1 MRWIAGLVIVI
12 VGAAAG
18 YYWYSLPPEYP
29 TKYIITADRILTM
42 DPERPQ
48 VQAILVDGNEI
59 MALGDV
65 RQLENQDKAKLIRL
79 KGTLIPGLIEPHTHP
94 IAAALL
100 GAATDISAFK
110 YDSRSQIMKALEESA
125 DEYSLT
131 PWVLAYGWDPIAI
144 KDLSPPTLAELDAI
158 SPDKPMLVLTQMM
171 HEAYANSAALKEAGI
186 DPSRGPM
193 LRELE
198 EINRVVSA
206 IPAPSDE
213 AVELLV
219 RKKYT
224 DYAKAGYTSI
234 GVTGAVGRHPNP
246 VGLLQ
251 RIGLEDNPPVRTY
264 LYLTEDQLPN
274 WRFGG
279 DDRFTILGAKFWLD
293 GSPFTGAAATYHPYE
308 TSELVLERL
317 GLSSGH
323 HGELNM
329 SDTDLIEKLR
339 EVHKKSGQVAMH
351 VQGERAIDQ
360 ALMAIATIQAE
371 DPRDDIQHRLEHNA
385 LITREQIQWAT
396 NLGVSLGFFVD
407 HITFYGDQLE
417 DLFGSNRMNR
427 YMPVRDA
434 KDAGAVVTF
443 HGDHPA
449 TPMNPM
455 GTVET
460 AMSRTSQSGNTVV
473 GADHAVT
480 LEEALQAM
488 TVDAARQLGQE
499 DTLGMIAVGMKAD
512 FTLLNGNPQVMRPEG
527 LRLIRPT
534 LTIRNGQP
542 VDTRFVSWFDPELA
556 IKAVWKMLMGDETEP
571 TST

>member
-1 MRWIAGLVIVI
+1 MRWIAGLVIII

-18 YYWYSLPPEYP
+18 YYWYSLPPTYP
-29 TKYIITADRILTM
+29 GKYIVTADRVLTM
-42 DPERPQ
+42 DPDLPQ
-48 VQAILVDGNEI
+48 VQAVLVDDNEI
-59 MALGDV
+59 MAVGDV
-65 RQLENQDKAKLIRL
+65 RELEGLADVEIIRL

-100 GAATDISAFK
+100 GSATDISAFK
-110 YDSRSQIMKALEESA
+110 YDNRMQIMQALQDSA
-125 DEYSLT
+125 DEFSVT

-144 KDLSPPTLAELDAI
+144 RDLSPPTLAELDAI

-171 HEAYANSAALKEAGI
+171 HEAYANTAALKEAGV
-186 DPSRGPM
+186 DPRRGPM

-219 RKKYT
+219 RKTYT
-224 DYAKAGYTSI
+224 DYAKAGYTTI

-251 RIGLEDNPPVRTY
+251 RVGLEDNPPVRTY
-264 LYLTEDQLPN
+264 VYLTEDQLPN

-293 GSPFTGAAATYHPYE
+293 GSPFTGGAAIHEPYE
-308 TSELVLERL
+308 DSELVLERL
-317 GLSSGH
+317 GLSTGH
-323 HGELNM
+323 RGDLSM
-329 SDTDLIEKLR
+329 SDTDLLEKLR
-339 EVHKKSGQVAMH
+339 DVHKRSGQVAMH
-351 VQGERAIDQ
+351 AQGERAIDQ
-360 ALMAIATIQAE
+360 ALMAIAAIQAE
-371 DPRDDIQHRLEHNA
+371 DPRDDIEHRLEHNA
-385 LITREQIQWAT
+385 LITDEQIQRAAD
-396 NLGVSLGFFVD
+396 LGVSLGFFVD
-407 HITFYGDQLE
+407 HISHYGDQLE
-417 DLFGSNRMNR
+417 SLFGKERLDR

-434 KDAGAVVTF
+434 KDAGAVITF

-460 AMSRTSQSGNTVV
+460 AMSRTSTSGNTVV
-473 GADHAVT
+473 GADQAVT

-488 TVDAARQLGQE
+488 TVNAARQLGQE

-512 FTLLNGNPQVMRPEG
+512 FTLLNGNPQVMMPQG
-527 LRLIRPT
+527 LRLIRPAM
-534 LTIRNGQP
+534 TIRNGQP

-556 IKAVWKMLMGDETEP
+556 IKAIWKMMMGDDSEP

>member
-1 MRWIAGLVIVI
+1 MRWIAGLVIII
-12 VGAAAG
+12 VGATAG
-18 YYWYSLPPEYP
+18 YYWYSLPPTYP
-29 TKYIITADRILTM
+29 GKYIVTADRVLTM
-42 DPERPQ
+42 DPDLPQ
-48 VQAILVDGNEI
+48 VQAVLVDDNEI
-59 MALGDV
+59 MAVGDV
-65 RQLENQDKAKLIRL
+65 RELEGLADVEIIRL

-100 GAATDISAFK
+100 GSATDISAFK
-110 YDSRSQIMKALEESA
+110 YDNRMQIMQALQDSA
-125 DEYSLT
+125 DEFSVT

-144 KDLSPPTLAELDAI
+144 RDLSPPTLAELDAI

-171 HEAYANSAALKEAGI
+171 HEAYANTAALKEAGV
-186 DPSRGPM
+186 DPRRGPM

-206 IPAPSDE
+206 IPTPSDE

-219 RKKYT
+219 RKTYT
-224 DYAKAGYTSI
+224 DYAKAGYTTI

-251 RIGLEDNPPVRTY
+251 RVGLEDNPPVRTY
-264 LYLTEDQLPN
+264 VYLTEDQLPN

-293 GSPFTGAAATYHPYE
+293 GSPFTGGAATHEPYE
-308 TSELVLERL
+308 DSELVLERL
-317 GLSSGH
+317 GLSTGH
-323 HGELNM
+323 RGDLSM
-329 SDTDLIEKLR
+329 SDTDLLEKLR
-339 EVHKKSGQVAMH
+339 DVHKRSGQVAMH
-351 VQGERAIDQ
+351 AQGERAIDQ
-360 ALMAIATIQAE
+360 ALMAIAAIQAE
-371 DPRDDIQHRLEHNA
+371 DPRDDIEHRLEHNA
-385 LITREQIQWAT
+385 LITNEQIQRAAD
-396 NLGVSLGFFVD
+396 LGVSLGFFVD
-407 HITFYGDQLE
+407 HISHYGDQLE
-417 DLFGSNRMNR
+417 SLFGKERLDR

-434 KDAGAVVTF
+434 KDAGAVITF

-460 AMSRTSQSGNTVV
+460 AMSRTSTSGNTVV
-473 GADHAVT
+473 GVDQAVT

-488 TVDAARQLGQE
+488 TVNAARQLGQE

-512 FTLLNGNPQVMRPEG
+512 FTLLNGNPQVMMPQG
-527 LRLIRPT
+527 LRLIRPAM
-534 LTIRNGQP
+534 TIRNGQP

-556 IKAVWKMLMGDETEP
+556 IKAIWKMMMGDDSEP